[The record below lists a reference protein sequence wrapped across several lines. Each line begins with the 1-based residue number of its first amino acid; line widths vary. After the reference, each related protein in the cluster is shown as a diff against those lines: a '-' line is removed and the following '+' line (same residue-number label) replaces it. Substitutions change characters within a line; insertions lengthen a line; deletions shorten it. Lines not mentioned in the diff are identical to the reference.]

1 MRPRANCEGGVAPDF
16 ESVFRECLFL
26 YTCIY
31 TLMKNSYS
39 RFRRLRT
46 SKSKYCVD
54 VHSGSTRSNAPLISY
69 RCHKG
74 PNQRFAYNK
83 RTKQLI
89 AQHSKKCLDILGR
102 QIVQTRCNPRKTSQK
117 WNYTHKQWVSS
128 KNTTRKL
135 CMDVMGGQYANG
147 SLSVS
152 SGKKST
158 IPLILPKTV
167 PCLLLYQSV
176 GLI

>member
-1 MRPRANCEGGVAPDF
+1 MV
-16 ESVFRECLFL
+16 ESPIALVEFL
-26 YTCIY
+26 WVYNIAE
-31 TLMKNSYS
+31 MKNSHS

-102 QIVQTRCNPRKTSQK
+102 QIVQTRCNSRKTSQK

-128 KNTTRKL
+128 KNKTRKL

-147 SLSVS
+147 NMIAYPCHR
-152 SGKKST
+152 GKN
-158 IPLILPKTV
+158 
-167 PCLLLYQSV
+167 QQFH
-176 GLI
+176 